1 MGIHLTIDLCWRS
14 WSATWQKRRKI
25 IRCQR
30 QRRRLNN
37 EHDEEER
44 KDVSD
49 DQSGRLDEQNWGLE
63 TKTSNYS
70 SVVTTEAPPNQT
82 RYTGTMT
89 EQRQIQKLI
98 DSDSDPVQLAFNLQ
112 SALPQCVLMSYENM
126 FRPWK
131 LPQSTT
137 TF

>member
-1 MGIHLTIDLCWRS
+1 MGIHLTTIDLCWRS

-44 KDVSD
+44 EDVSD
-49 DQSGRLDEQNWGLE
+49 EQSGRLDEQNWGLGA
-63 TKTSNYS
+63 KTSNYS

-82 RYTGTMT
+82 TRHTGTMT
-89 EQRQIQKLI
+89 ETKTNTK
-98 DSDSDPVQLAFNLQ
+98 AH
-112 SALPQCVLMSYENM
+112 
-126 FRPWK
+126 
-131 LPQSTT
+131 
-137 TF
+137 